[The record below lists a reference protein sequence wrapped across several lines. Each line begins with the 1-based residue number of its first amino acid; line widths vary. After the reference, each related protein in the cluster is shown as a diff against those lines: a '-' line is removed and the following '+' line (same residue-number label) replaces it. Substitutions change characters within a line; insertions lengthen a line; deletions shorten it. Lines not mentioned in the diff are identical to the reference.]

1 MPVIPATLAEVATP
15 ETMGQ
20 QVIVVT
26 AERAATAEAEAQAG
40 AAASAAALPVT
51 PAVMQVALLL
61 ATLEVAEGRAVV
73 RAEVMVALEGQGTP
87 NWIYPQVAAV
97 AAAVQV

>member
-1 MPVIPATLAEVATP
+1 MLVIPATLAEVATP

-26 AERAATAEAEAQAG
+26 AERAATAEAEARAG
-40 AAASAAALPVT
+40 AFRAALAVT
-51 PAVMQVALLL
+51 PAVVQVTLLL
-61 ATLEVAEGRAVV
+61 APLQVPEGRAVV
-73 RAEVMVALEGQGTP
+73 RAAALAETEGRVTP

-97 AAAVQV
+97 VAAVQV

>member
-1 MPVIPATLAEVATP
+1 MPVTLAAQVIRATP

-40 AAASAAALPVT
+40 AFRAALAVT
-51 PAVMQVALLL
+51 PAV
-61 ATLEVAEGRAVV
+61 
-73 RAEVMVALEGQGTP
+73 
-87 NWIYPQVAAV
+87 
-97 AAAVQV
+97 VQVTLL

>member
-1 MPVIPATLAEVATP
+1 MLVIPATLAEVATP

-40 AAASAAALPVT
+40 AFRAALAVT
-51 PAVMQVALLL
+51 PAV
-61 ATLEVAEGRAVV
+61 
-73 RAEVMVALEGQGTP
+73 
-87 NWIYPQVAAV
+87 
-97 AAAVQV
+97 VQVTLL